1 MTDRKYY
8 LWLIPGVLVLG
19 LALGL
24 VLTFQPVL
32 AGSTRAELE
41 SHAYEVAVPQVAVDP
56 ACTLDTTNAISYWN
70 LNETSGTTFADAMIG
85 GHDGTCSEGTCPSS
99 ISGTNAGGQF
109 FVSTN
114 TDAIT
119 VGTHTDFDF
128 LATDSFSAGIWV
140 KTTQNC

>member
-85 GHDGTCSEGTCPSS
+85 GHDG
-99 ISGTNAGGQF
+99 
-109 FVSTN
+109 
-114 TDAIT
+114 
-119 VGTHTDFDF
+119 
-128 LATDSFSAGIWV
+128 
-140 KTTQNC
+140 